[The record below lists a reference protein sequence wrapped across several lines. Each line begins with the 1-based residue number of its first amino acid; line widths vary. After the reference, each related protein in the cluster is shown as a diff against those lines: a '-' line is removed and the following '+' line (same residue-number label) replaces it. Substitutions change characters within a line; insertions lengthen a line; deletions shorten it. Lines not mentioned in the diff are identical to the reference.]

1 MSSSLIKQKVIKSAP
16 KTCYHCG
23 EDCKEETIFDDK
35 SFCCEGCKMV
45 YEILNT
51 SDLCD
56 FYSIE
61 KNAGISLKNQK
72 KQRYAWLDDED
83 VIKQLIDFQDKERTK
98 ITFHVPQIHCASCL
112 WLLENLYKLNP
123 IVQNSRVN
131 FLKKEVYLTFNHN
144 EGSLRE
150 IVELLALIGYAPSI
164 QLDQLDKDKKQTVD
178 RKLIYQIGLAGFTFG
193 NIMLLSFPEY
203 LGLGEAQF
211 QIFFGYL
218 SIFLVIPAILYSS
231 QHYLK
236 SAWFGLRQGNLNI
249 DVPITI
255 GILTLFGRSTFE
267 IITHTGAG
275 YLDSLAG
282 LILFLLAGRW
292 FQQKTYH
299 HLSFDR
305 DYKSYFPVSA
315 VVLQDNETT
324 SIALNK
330 LKIGDRILVRNQE
343 IIPADGL
350 LVEGHARIDYSF
362 VTGEANPVSKK
373 IGDKIFAGGRQTGT
387 GIEIVITKAVNQSYL
402 IQLWNEDTFQEKE
415 KADASVLADKV
426 GKNFTYVILGIAAI
440 TLLYWLPK
448 DLNIAINAFT
458 AVLIIACPCAVA
470 LSIPFTLGNTIRIL
484 ARKGFYVKN
493 TQVLENIQQVSAI
506 VFDKTGTI
514 TDTTEFD
521 TAYNGRFLSDKELS
535 FIKKIV
541 EQSNH
546 PLSKAIHQNL
556 ISHADTNIS
565 LTNFQEIEGQGL
577 MGQFDDFNIK
587 IGSKAFVNA
596 IKNEER
602 IKGGKVFIQI
612 NNEVLGYFSIQPKYR
627 NGLQT
632 LFDFF
637 QNFASTHLISGDNDS
652 ERQALLS
659 YFKNENLHFQQTP
672 KEKLNYIQSLQNNNE
687 TVIMIGDGLNDA
699 GALKQSDIG
708 IVISENTNNFTPA
721 CDAILNSEK
730 FEQLPHFITI
740 AQKSIKLVYFAYAFA
755 FVYNVIGLSFAVQGL
770 LSPIIAAILM
780 PLSSISIVVF
790 GIVTSNWQARSILR
804 S

>member
-426 GKNFTYVILGIAAI
+426 GKKFYLRYFRNCRNNT
-440 TLLYWLPK
+440 TLLVAKRFEYCYQCLYSSIDYCLP
-448 DLNIAINAFT
+448 LCRCS
-458 AVLIIACPCAVA
+458 VY
-470 LSIPFTLGNTIRIL
+470 S
-484 ARKGFYVKN
+484 
-493 TQVLENIQQVSAI
+493 
-506 VFDKTGTI
+506 
-514 TDTTEFD
+514 
-521 TAYNGRFLSDKELS
+521 
-535 FIKKIV
+535 
-541 EQSNH
+541 
-546 PLSKAIHQNL
+546 
-556 ISHADTNIS
+556 
-565 LTNFQEIEGQGL
+565 
-577 MGQFDDFNIK
+577 
-587 IGSKAFVNA
+587 
-596 IKNEER
+596 
-602 IKGGKVFIQI
+602 
-612 NNEVLGYFSIQPKYR
+612 
-627 NGLQT
+627 
-632 LFDFF
+632 
-637 QNFASTHLISGDNDS
+637 
-652 ERQALLS
+652 
-659 YFKNENLHFQQTP
+659 
-672 KEKLNYIQSLQNNNE
+672 
-687 TVIMIGDGLNDA
+687 
-699 GALKQSDIG
+699 
-708 IVISENTNNFTPA
+708 
-721 CDAILNSEK
+721 
-730 FEQLPHFITI
+730 
-740 AQKSIKLVYFAYAFA
+740 VYFREYD
-755 FVYNVIGLSFAVQGL
+755 SD
-770 LSPIIAAILM
+770 
-780 PLSSISIVVF
+780 F
-790 GIVTSNWQARSILR
+790 G
-804 S
+804 

>member
-1 MSSSLIKQKVIKSAP
+1 MSSSLIEQEVI
-16 KTCYHCG
+16 TCYHCG
-23 EDCKEETIFDDK
+23 EDCKEEITSFDDK

-45 YEILNT
+45 YDILNT
-51 SDLCD
+51 SDLSN

-72 KQRYAWLDDED
+72 KQRYAWLDDDD
-83 VIKQLIDFQDKERTK
+83 VIKKLIDFQDEERTK
-98 ITFHVPQIHCASCL
+98 ITFSVPQIHCASCL
-112 WLLENLYKLNP
+112 WLLENLYKLNDT
-123 IVQNSRVN
+123 VLNSRVN
-131 FLKKEVYLTFNHN
+131 FLKKEAYVTFNHN
-144 EGSLRE
+144 KGSLRE
-150 IVELLALIGYAPSI
+150 IVELLAFIGYPPSI
-164 QLDQLDKDKKQTVD
+164 QLDQLDKDNKTSVD

-203 LGLGEAQF
+203 LGLGEHQF
-211 QIFFGYL
+211 QVFFGYL
-218 SIFLVIPAILYSS
+218 SILIVIPTILYSS

-249 DVPITI
+249 DVPISI
-255 GILTLFGRSTFE
+255 GILTLFGRSVFE

-299 HLSFDR
+299 HLSFER

-315 VVLQDNETT
+315 VILQDEGTT
-324 SIALNK
+324 SVALNK
-330 LKIGDRILVRNQE
+330 LKVGDRILVRNQE

-362 VTGEANPVSKK
+362 VTGEADPVSKR

-387 GIEIVITKAVNQSYL
+387 NIEMVITKAVNQSYL

-415 KADASVLADKV
+415 KANASALADKV
-426 GKNFTYVILGIAAI
+426 GKYFTYVILAIAFI

-448 DLNIAINAFT
+448 DLSIAINSFT

-484 ARKGFYVKN
+484 ARNGFYVKN
-493 TQVLENIQQVSAI
+493 TQILENLQRVTAI

-514 TDTTEFD
+514 TDTNQFD
-521 TAYNGRFLSDKELS
+521 ITYNGKTLSNEQQSL
-535 FIKKIV
+535 IKKIV

-546 PLSKAIHQNL
+546 PLSQAIYKHL
-556 ISHADTNIS
+556 KYDSAKLPS
-565 LTNFQEIEGQGL
+565 LANFKEIEGQGL
-577 MGQFDDFNIK
+577 TGQFENLSIK
-587 IGSKAFVNA
+587 IGSAALVGVSKRE
-596 IKNEER
+596 IT
-602 IKGGKVFIQI
+602 KGGKVYIEI
-612 NNEVLGYFSIQPKYR
+612 NNEVLGHFNIQPKYR
-627 NGLQT
+627 NGLKR

-637 QNFASTHLISGDNDS
+637 KGFASTHLISGDNDS
-652 ERQALLS
+652 ERISLQT
-659 YFKNENLHFQQTP
+659 YFKNKNLHFQQTP
-672 KEKLNYIQSLQNNNE
+672 KEKLNYIKSLQNE
-687 TVIMIGDGLNDA
+687 GDIVIMIGDGLNDA

-721 CDAILNSEK
+721 CDAILNSDK
-730 FEQLPHFITI
+730 FEELPQFITI
-740 AQKSIKLVYFAYAFA
+740 AQKSITLVYYAYAFA
-755 FVYNVIGLSFAVQGL
+755 FIYNVIGLSFAVQGL
-770 LSPIIAAILM
+770 LSPLIAAILM

-790 GIVTSNWQARSILR
+790 GILTSNWQAYRIFKNR
-804 S
+804 